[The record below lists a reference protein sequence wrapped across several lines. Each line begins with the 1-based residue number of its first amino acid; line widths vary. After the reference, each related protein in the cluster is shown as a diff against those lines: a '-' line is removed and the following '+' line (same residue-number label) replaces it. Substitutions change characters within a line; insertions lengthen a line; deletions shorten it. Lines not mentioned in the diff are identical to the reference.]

1 MTPHRDFAHNDD
13 IAAAVRGPD
22 PSDRLH
28 RIVMIGLGITAALLT
43 ALVFCLFAAGA

>member
-1 MTPHRDFAHNDD
+1 MMRPVDQYDFADD
-13 IAAAVRGPD
+13 LRGPD

-28 RIVMIGLGITAALLT
+28 RIVMIGLGITAALLI